1 MKRRFFATGFFLLAI
16 ALSPVLLNA
25 QYLTPGFGQSF
36 QMEDIRSIVL
46 EDFENNDRNWHAS
59 ASRFTAEG
67 FPQLKFGIEGVP
79 LAVSSSYGGET
90 NRYVMGIR
98 AAFTRKGY
106 NSISIY
112 PEEEIVIPGYVKKL
126 DVWVWGANYY
136 YNLEVHLRD
145 YRGVVHKFSLGSLHY
160 MGWKN
165 LSLEIP
171 GYIPQFIRYLPME
184 KPLTLVRF
192 VVWTEP
198 TERVDDY
205 MIYFDRLKVLTDLYK
220 QRFDGD
226 ILADKSREIW
236 GKQ

>member
-1 MKRRFFATGFFLLAI
+1 MKSRVIVTAIFLSFFT
-16 ALSPVLLNA
+16 ALPVLLNA
-25 QYLTPGFGQSF
+25 QYLATTFGTTF
-36 QMEDIRSIVL
+36 QMEDIRSIIL
-46 EDFENNDRNWHAS
+46 EDFENNDKNWKVS

-67 FPQLKFGIEGVP
+67 YPQIKFGIEGVP
-79 LAVSSSYGGET
+79 IAVSSSYGGEE
-90 NRYVMGIR
+90 NKYVMGVR

-106 NSISIY
+106 NSIYIY

-126 DVWVWGANYY
+126 DIWVWGANYY

-145 YRGVVHKFSLGSLHY
+145 YRGIVHKLRLGSLHY

-171 GYIPQFIRYLPME
+171 GYIPQYIRYLPME
-184 KPLTLVRF
+184 KPLTIVRF
-192 VVWTEP
+192 VIWSEP

-205 MIYFDRLKVLTDLYK
+205 MVYFDRLKVLTDMYK

-226 ILADKSREIW
+226 ILADKYREIW
-236 GKQ
+236 ESK